1 MKAAEAE
8 CFQRSEET
16 VVCLQHTH
24 THTHTHTENKT
35 QKLCL
40 QVSVTSTYGDFS
52 PRAAEPVS

>member
-16 VVCLQHTH
+16 VVCLQ
-24 THTHTHTENKT
+24 HTHTHTENKT